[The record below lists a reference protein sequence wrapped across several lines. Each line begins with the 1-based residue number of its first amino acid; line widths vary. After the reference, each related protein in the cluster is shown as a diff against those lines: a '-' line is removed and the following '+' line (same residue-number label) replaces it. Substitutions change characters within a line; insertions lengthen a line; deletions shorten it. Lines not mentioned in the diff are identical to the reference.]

1 MYFVREPS
9 QAQSSDKI
17 DVEIAALI
25 EKATKQREQLDKLE
39 LAFNEARVCSGR
51 LGRTL
56 ECYFMLSQ
64 RLALHCRGLFFGVQR
79 AASSSRGSLRRPFQ
93 SGPTFCLN
101 APHGA
106 GKARCRPLGTQSRE
120 REVYDLQGLVR

>member
-51 LGRTL
+51 LGRTIQ
-56 ECYFMLSQ
+56 CHFMLSQ
-64 RLALHCRGLFFGVQR
+64 RLALHDTQLFFGVQR
-79 AASSSRGSLRRPFQ
+79 AGSSSRGSLRRPF
-93 SGPTFCLN
+93 
-101 APHGA
+101 
-106 GKARCRPLGTQSRE
+106 
-120 REVYDLQGLVR
+120 

>member
-51 LGRTL
+51 LGKTL
-56 ECYFMLSQ
+56 HRQCM
-64 RLALHCRGLFFGVQR
+64 
-79 AASSSRGSLRRPFQ
+79 
-93 SGPTFCLN
+93 N
-101 APHGA
+101 
-106 GKARCRPLGTQSRE
+106 
-120 REVYDLQGLVR
+120 

>member
-17 DVEIAALI
+17 DAEIASLI

-51 LGRTL
+51 LGKTL
-56 ECYFMLSQ
+56 QCQSMASQ
-64 RLALHCRGLFFGVQR
+64 RLALHCMALFSGVKR
-79 AASSSRGSLRRPFQ
+79 DGSSSRGSLRRPFEKWAHVL
-93 SGPTFCLN
+93 P
-101 APHGA
+101 
-106 GKARCRPLGTQSRE
+106 
-120 REVYDLQGLVR
+120 